1 MPRTGC
7 HGTHPK
13 AGSCGIGLCHHPPH
27 PGLALLPWSSART
40 CTGSEYGSG
49 GAVPFCRSFCRVCP
63 RSSELAGGR
72 GGTCALA
79 AAYRQPGHHAVL
91 SLASASPGRSK
102 TVRLRTSP
110 KLLTP
115 PSGSACSRKGMAQ
128 AASPAPQRQDAV
140 FVAWHKTRICRG
152 RPVRPRPSLSL
163 FQAHAQHS
171 ILRCTSAPAT
181 HHERRL
187 RQWHPAAAAA

>member
-102 TVRLRTSP
+102 TVRLHTNP

-115 PSGSACSRKGMAQ
+115 PSGSACLTQGHGASGQPRATAPRRCFCCLAQ
-128 AASPAPQRQDAV
+128 NSHMPWATGQTTTESFPLSGPCAAFHPPL
-140 FVAWHKTRICRG
+140 HKR
-152 RPVRPRPSLSL
+152 SSN
-163 FQAHAQHS
+163 AS
-171 ILRCTSAPAT
+171 
-181 HHERRL
+181 
-187 RQWHPAAAAA
+187 